1 MHTGFSDG
9 GTRSG
14 PAVACL
20 FQRLLALTFLTAWAS
35 LGVQLLEL
43 IGSRGLLPAD
53 AFMASAAR
61 SASAGTLP
69 TVFWLGVSDRLLQ
82 AGVWAGIVIALAA
95 LCGLYPRVCFAAST
109 ALYLSYATVARTFLS
124 FQWDNLLLE
133 CGALA
138 VLLRSDR
145 EQRWVHLLFRV
156 LLLKLYWESG
166 IAKWQSHLGDWQDGS
181 AMTYYFETA
190 PLPTWLA
197 WYAHALPETWHH
209 FESWAVLALELGL
222 PIAIFAPRSAQLV
235 TAALFTGFQI
245 ANIVTAN
252 YGFFAYLSIVLN
264 VFLLADRDLR
274 WMPGWLVGFPL
285 GRQRFRADRH
295 CEAMPS
301 TAAYRWTHRFAAA
314 VVVTVYVSVSASDAW
329 VKFSRSPTT
338 PPALVE
344 SLRDILAPFRIIN
357 TYHLFGHIT
366 RERIEP
372 EFQTFDGHEWYPLLL
387 EHKPGDPLRAPDFV
401 APHQPRVD
409 FQLWFYGLGF
419 RHGTPSYV
427 GALADRLCNDPAAVR
442 RLFATPLSVAPE
454 AVRIV
459 FWQYHFTTPAERR
472 ASGAW
477 WKRTQVATSRAQ
489 PCR

>member
-1 MHTGFSDG
+1 MHTAFSDG

-14 PAVACL
+14 PAVARL

-35 LGVQLLEL
+35 LGVQLLAL
-43 IGSRGLLPAD
+43 IGSRGLLPAE
-53 AFMASAAR
+53 AFMASAAK
-61 SASAGTLP
+61 SASVGTLP
-69 TVFWLGVSDRLLQ
+69 TLFWLGVSDRLLQ
-82 AGVWAGIVIALAA
+82 AGVWAGIAIALAA
-95 LCGLYPRVCFAAST
+95 LVGLYPRVCFAAST
-109 ALYLSYATVARTFLS
+109 ALYLSYASVARTFLS

-181 AMTYYFETA
+181 AMTFYFETA

-197 WYAHALPETWHH
+197 WYAHALPEGWHH
-209 FESWAVLALELGL
+209 FESWAVLALELVL
-222 PIAIFAPRSAQLV
+222 PIAIFGRRSARLL
-235 TAALFTGFQI
+235 TAVLFTGFQI
-245 ANIVTAN
+245 ANIATAN

-264 VFLLADRDLR
+264 VFLLTDRDLR
-274 WMPGWLVGFPL
+274 WLPRWLVGPPP
-285 GRQRFRADRH
+285 RA
-295 CEAMPS
+295 A
-301 TAAYRWTHRFAAA
+301 RFAAA
-314 VVVTVYVSVSASDAW
+314 DREPSPSASLWRRVAAALAATFYIGMSAVDAW
-329 VKFSRSPTT
+329 AKFSRSTAA
-338 PPALVE
+338 PPARVE
-344 SLRDILAPFRIIN
+344 SLRDALAPYRIIN

-366 RERIEP
+366 RERIEA
-372 EFQTFDGHEWYPLLL
+372 EFQTSDGSEWYPLLL
-387 EHKPGDPLRAPDFV
+387 EYKPGDPLQAPVFV

-419 RHGTPSYV
+419 RHGTPPYV

-442 RLFATPLSVAPE
+442 GLFATPLSVAPQ

-459 FWQYHFTTPAERR
+459 FWQYNFTTPAERR
-472 ASGAW
+472 DSGAW
-477 WKRTQVATSRAQ
+477 WKRTQVAVSRSQ